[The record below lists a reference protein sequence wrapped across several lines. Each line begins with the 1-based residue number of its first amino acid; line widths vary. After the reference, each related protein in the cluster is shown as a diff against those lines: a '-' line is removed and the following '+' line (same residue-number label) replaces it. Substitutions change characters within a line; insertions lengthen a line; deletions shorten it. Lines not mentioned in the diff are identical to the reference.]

1 MLEYR
6 TGLVGEVDDMACRIY
21 VGDFPRIT
29 VFAFLDEYGNQIESD
44 AELQIEANKIAAQLN
59 TPTKLLKTCRKLLSL
74 IENADANLYGGD
86 VVTDA
91 LDVVRGAENK

>member
-1 MLEYR
+1 MINWKVDPNEELPVAVIEDTEEGHGICELEGGGTASR
-6 TGLVGEVDDMACRIY
+6 E
-21 VGDFPRIT
+21 
-29 VFAFLDEYGNQIESD
+29 
-44 AELQIEANKIAAQLN
+44 ELLKTAALIAVA
-59 TPTKLLKTCRKLLSL
+59 PKLLKTCRKLLSL